1 MLLSGGGQGG
11 GGGGFINVLLKAPG
25 AVLAGR
31 RVYSENSYNDKMKA
45 R

>member
-1 MLLSGGGQGG
+1 MLLSGGGGG

-25 AVLAGR
+25 SVLAGR